1 MHIRQT
7 FVLRAS
13 RLLRRSLSH
22 GSGRVRAELLSTS
35 PPPAWL
41 QIWPRE
47 QLFVINYDHF
57 VYQNNTLLKALGAFM
72 DLDLVDEPMPHVNLH
87 SATERSIAAM
97 CCETYCA
104 LQLAAYRESNEALYR
119 MMDEDHAAHEPQP

>member
-1 MHIRQT
+1 
-7 FVLRAS
+7 
-13 RLLRRSLSH
+13 
-22 GSGRVRAELLSTS
+22 
-35 PPPAWL
+35 
-41 QIWPRE
+41 
-47 QLFVINYDHF
+47 VINYDHF